1 MVLYLPPNL
10 AALATVARREASRY
24 ALGAI
29 HVRSP
34 GGGLYRVEATDGRI
48 LAVVQ
53 GSVPKASYPP
63 LEDRPEGDA
72 QALIARDDWQRA
84 FRLGDRRRPVGL
96 ATDGAEIHL
105 AVGDQALTT
114 RACDGRFPDVDAVLP
129 QGGALLAVRLNPS
142 LLIELLKVAVAVSA
156 GEGVDVL
163 FYGRDKPVGL
173 LARNDEGQTFDGLI
187 MPLT

>member
-1 MVLYLPPNL
+1 
-10 AALATVARREASRY
+10 LATVARREASRY
-24 ALGAI
+24 ALAAL

-53 GSVPKASYPP
+53 GPVPDASYPP

-72 QALIARDDWQRA
+72 EVLLSRDDWQRA

-96 ATDGAEIHL
+96 SVGQEDVLL

-114 RACDGRFPDVDAVLP
+114 RALDGRFPDVSAVLP
-129 QGGALLAVRLNPS
+129 RSGALVAVRLNPT
-142 LLIELLKVAVAVSA
+142 LLVELLKVAAAVTA
-156 GEGVDVL
+156 GEGVDLL
-163 FYGRDKPVGL
+163 FFGRGKPLGL
-173 LARNDEGQTFDGLI
+173 MARNDSGQTFDGLI